1 MLQRP
6 GLGPAQCLRAGSDLG
21 GGPDAY
27 DTRWVEAVNVT
38 QRSLG
43 VRSGLLSP
51 AAGAKYKL
59 RYHLRRMPWHVL

>member
-43 VRSGLLSP
+43 VRSGCFHRQPERSTSF
-51 AAGAKYKL
+51 AIT
-59 RYHLRRMPWHVL
+59 